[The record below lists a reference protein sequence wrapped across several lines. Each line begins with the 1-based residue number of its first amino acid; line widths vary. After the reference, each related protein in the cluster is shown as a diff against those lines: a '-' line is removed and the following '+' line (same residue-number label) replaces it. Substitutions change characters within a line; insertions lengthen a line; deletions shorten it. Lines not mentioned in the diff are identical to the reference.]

1 MRHTRGEGMG
11 WKVAVTA
18 RAVWTSGLAAV
29 AQLEEAGCVAVHPP
43 KYGPLPENELIAVLQ
58 DCDAVVA
65 ASDPYTA
72 PVFAACPQLKIV
84 SRCGIGIDSVDL
96 EAAAQAGVV
105 VTNTPGAMADGVADY
120 TFGLMLALARKIPEA
135 DDLMRSGSWGEIPG
149 VLVYGKTLGLIGFGR
164 IAQGVARR
172 AAGFAMRILV
182 CDPPLA
188 AEGFSGD
195 GLPAFTFVSLEEL
208 LAQSDFVSVH
218 APATPQTQHLINAA
232 CFAQIKPSAYLI
244 NTARGALIDP
254 TALLAA
260 LEQGQIAGAA
270 IDVYEQEPL
279 PADSPLRRAPRCL
292 LSPHNAFNAAESV
305 EAMSLQSAE
314 NALALLRGEH
324 PDNVVNPSVWDS
336 PALRVNLKA

>member
-1 MRHTRGEGMG
+1 MSWR
-11 WKVAVTA
+11 VAVTA

-29 AQLEEAGCVAVHPP
+29 ATLEAAGCEAVHPP
-43 KYGPLPENELIAVLQ
+43 KYGPIPENELIDILQ
-58 DCDAVVA
+58 GCDAVVA

-72 PVFAACPQLKIV
+72 AVFAACPQLQIV

-96 EAAAQAGVV
+96 EAATRAGVV

-120 TFGLMLALARKIPEA
+120 TFGLMLALARKIPAA
-135 DDLMRSGSWGEIPG
+135 DALMRSGAWGELPG
-149 VLVYGKTLGLIGFGR
+149 VLVVGKTLGLIGFGR

-172 AAGFAMRILV
+172 AGGFAMRLLV

-188 AEGFSGD
+188 EAGFAGE
-195 GLPAFTFVSLEEL
+195 GLPPFTFVGMEEL
-208 LAQSDFVSVH
+208 LPQSDFVSVH
-218 APATPQTQHLINAA
+218 APATPETRHLLNAA
-232 CFAQIKPSAYLI
+232 RFAQMKPSAYLI
-244 NTARGALIDP
+244 NTARGALVDP
-254 TALLAA
+254 VALLSA

-279 PADSPLRRAPRCL
+279 PADSPLRSAPRCL

-314 NALALLRGEH
+314 NALTLLKGER
-324 PDNVVNPSVWDS
+324 PDNVVNPEVWRS
-336 PALRVNLKA
+336 PALRVALIP

>member
-1 MRHTRGEGMG
+1 MS

-29 AQLEEAGCVAVHPP
+29 AKLEEAGCGVVHPP
-43 KYGPLPENELIAVLQ
+43 KYGPIPENELIEILQ
-58 DCDAVVA
+58 GCDAVVA
-65 ASDPYTA
+65 ASDAYTA
-72 PVFAACPQLKIV
+72 PVFAACPPLKIV

-96 EAAAQAGVV
+96 EAATQAGVV

-120 TFGLMLALARKIPEA
+120 TFGLMLALVRKIPAA
-135 DDLMRSGSWGEIPG
+135 DSLMRSGGWDEVPG

-188 AEGFSGD
+188 EQGFSGD
-195 GLPAFTFVSLEEL
+195 GLPAFTFVGLDAL

-218 APATPQTQHLINAA
+218 APATPQTYHLLDAA
-232 CFAQIKPSAYLI
+232 RFARMKQTAYLI
-244 NTARGALIDP
+244 NTARGVLIDP
-254 TALLAA
+254 AALQAA
-260 LEQGQIAGAA
+260 LEQDRIAGAA

-279 PADSPLRRAPRCL
+279 PPDSPLRRAPRCL

-314 NALALLRGEH
+314 NALVLMHGER
-324 PDNVVNPSVWDS
+324 PDNVVNPDVWDS
-336 PALRVNLKA
+336 PTLRVKLKA